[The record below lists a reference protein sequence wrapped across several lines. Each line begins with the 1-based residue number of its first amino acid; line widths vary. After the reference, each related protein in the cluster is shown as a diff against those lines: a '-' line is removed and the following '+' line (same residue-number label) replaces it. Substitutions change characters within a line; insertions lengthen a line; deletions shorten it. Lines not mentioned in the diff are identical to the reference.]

1 MIELIIFLSLGLLI
15 YLLFLLRDKK
25 QKEQDSNP
33 LPANGVETP
42 YIASPSEETP
52 SEETTNSLPA
62 NGVETSSQGVSQEEG
77 DECCGQHLVCE
88 RDSLLTQNANIEYYD
103 DEELDVLSGL
113 NPDDYTDEQVQML
126 QEVFY
131 TLRESDVAGWVRSLQ
146 MRNIALTPELRDEA
160 LLIVRERRTSNK

>member
-25 QKEQDSNP
+25 KDSQ
-33 LPANGVETP
+33 VETP

-52 SEETTNSLPA
+52 SEETSADT
-62 NGVETSSQGVSQEEG
+62 TSTLLLQGEPEG
-77 DECCGQHLVCE
+77 ASEECCGQHLVCE
-88 RDSLLTQNANIEYYD
+88 RDSLLTQNPDIEYYD

-113 NPDDYTDEQVQML
+113 NPEDYTDDQVKML
-126 QEVFY
+126 QDVFY

-146 MRNIALTPELRDEA
+146 MRNIELTPELREEA
-160 LLIVRERRTSNK
+160 LLIVRERRTQKD

>member
-1 MIELIIFLSLGLLI
+1 MLELIIFLSLGLLI

-25 QKEQDSNP
+25 QKKEETTAPDPQ
-33 LPANGVETP
+33 VETP
-42 YIASPSEETP
+42 YMASPAEQTPLDIMPSSPLMGGQEGGSE
-52 SEETTNSLPA
+52 S
-62 NGVETSSQGVSQEEG
+62 EG
-77 DECCGQHLVCE
+77 DECCGEHLVCE

-113 NPDDYTDEQVQML
+113 NPDDYTDDQVKML

-146 MRNIALTPELRDEA
+146 MRNIELTPELREEA
-160 LLIVRERRTSNK
+160 LLIVRERRTKKD

>member
-25 QKEQDSNP
+25 KDSQ
-33 LPANGVETP
+33 VETP

-52 SEETTNSLPA
+52 SEETSADTTSTLPST
-62 NGVETSSQGVSQEEG
+62 GESEG
-77 DECCGQHLVCE
+77 ASEECCGQHLVCE
-88 RDSLLTQNANIEYYD
+88 RDSLLTQNPDIEYYD

-113 NPDDYTDEQVQML
+113 NPEDYTDDQVKML
-126 QEVFY
+126 QDVFY

-146 MRNIALTPELRDEA
+146 MRNIELTPELREEA
-160 LLIVRERRTSNK
+160 LLIVRERRTQKD

>member
-25 QKEQDSNP
+25 KDSQ
-33 LPANGVETP
+33 VETP
-42 YIASPSEETP
+42 YMASPSEETP

-77 DECCGQHLVCE
+77 DECCGEHLVCE

-160 LLIVRERRTSNK
+160 LLIVRERRSPKQ